1 MLGDNWY
8 LFLLIIMI
16 IFLSDGNLSQRETT
30 VMLAILGA
38 LALTDSSDNAVST
51 DCFCNRNI

>member
-38 LALTDSSDNAVST
+38 LALTDSSDNTVST